1 MKFSLVKQK
10 YDPHRN
16 FQLFSFA
23 VLRISQASAK
33 HPEQMK
39 MANSKIKEP
48 ARNFIV
54 YV

>member
-16 FQLFSFA
+16 FLLFSF
-23 VLRISQASAK
+23 VLISQASAK